1 MLARQTSLRNH
12 LPSTLTPLLRYSCKL
27 FVAPENLNSFAI
39 NQIQT
44 LCAKHP
50 GYGVPL
56 HTSHEPRVTDHV
68 FARPLFSH
76 SYELLFRQPL
86 SFHNHPRCPRVW
98 VAFPFGSHESR
109 VTSHKSRLLMGL
121 PPLCRSQKSQ
131 LLCNQANPGS
141 FAKIP
146 GWGGYPECFYGLPGW
161 GIPNETTGHPG
172 RVMIFHP
179 HLTKADDAGD
189 YMRPK
194 VRVRT
199 PNKL

>member
-1 MLARQTSLRNH
+1 MVTSPMLARQTSLRNH

-76 SYELLFRQPL
+76 SYELLF
-86 SFHNHPRCPRVW
+86 
-98 VAFPFGSHESR
+98 
-109 VTSHKSRLLMGL
+109 
-121 PPLCRSQKSQ
+121 PPVRRTLGGQ
-131 LLCNQANPGS
+131 LLCFDNVPHCPGVSGRTSCPSLSLSNRVSAPPANSNSRRQIHSFHPLAASLASFSTPAFYFQQPAAS
-141 FAKIP
+141 FAKSP
-146 GWGGYPECFYGLPGW
+146 GWG
-161 GIPNETTGHPG
+161 
-172 RVMIFHP
+172 
-179 HLTKADDAGD
+179 
-189 YMRPK
+189 
-194 VRVRT
+194 
-199 PNKL
+199 